1 MEETELQTENEV
13 EKEALKGIVSV
24 LNIAEKKARIY
35 SRLLT
40 EVSLAKAMEEL
51 ACKHE
56 KQKEELQTLLY
67 GKAKKSTKKQN
78 GDSMDGGNE

>member
-1 MEETELQTENEV
+1 MEKTDKTTDCT
-13 EKEALKGIVSV
+13 KECIAIERILSA

-51 ACKHE
+51 ACKQE
-56 KQKEELQTLLY
+56 EQKVALQKLLY
-67 GKAKKSTKKQN
+67 GKAEKKKKGGN
-78 GDSMDGGNE
+78 MDGGDE